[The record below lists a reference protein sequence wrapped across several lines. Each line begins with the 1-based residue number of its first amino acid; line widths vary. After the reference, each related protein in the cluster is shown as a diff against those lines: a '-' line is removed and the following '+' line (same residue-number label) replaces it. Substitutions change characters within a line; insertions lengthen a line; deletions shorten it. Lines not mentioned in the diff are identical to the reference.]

1 MALLFDGLFAL
12 LRPAAFGVVVLGSGM
27 AALPVTLLAQETG
40 GAQERGGAEAVP
52 AEVVTEVATLV
63 ETMQIGQIIEVL
75 REEGLAYGQTLEDDM
90 FPGAGGPGW
99 LATVGM
105 IYDGGRM
112 QEAFVASLERELAA
126 NPAGITQMEGFFAS
140 DLGQRVLT
148 LELEARRALF
158 DEATEEGAKAAWDEL
173 RTAGGPR
180 LDLLERFSST
190 NDLIESNVMGALNS
204 NLAFY
209 KGMTEGGAFGGEMT
223 EDQMLADVWGQEADI
238 RTQTADW
245 LFPYLTLAYGPLSD
259 EDLTAYIA
267 FSASPAGQQLNAA
280 LFAAF
285 DDVFTP
291 ISKALGL
298 AVAKQMQ
305 GQDI

>member
-1 MALLFDGLFAL
+1 MVLSSDPIAAV
-12 LRPAAFGVVVLGSGM
+12 LRPAVLGLAVLGFGM
-27 AALPVTLLAQETG
+27 AASPRMAMAQEV
-40 GAQERGGAEAVP
+40 AGAEAVP
-52 AEVVTEVATLV
+52 AEVAGQVATLV
-63 ETMQIGQIIEVL
+63 ETMQIAQIIEVL
-75 REEGLAYGQTLEDDM
+75 RLEGLDYGKTLEDDM

-99 LATVGM
+99 MATVGL
-105 IYDGGRM
+105 IYDGARM
-112 QEAFVASLERELAA
+112 QDAFVASLERELAA
-126 NPAGITQMEGFFAS
+126 DPAGIAQMQTFFAS

-148 LELEARRALF
+148 LELEARRALM
-158 DEATEEGAKAAWDEL
+158 DDATEEAAKAAWAEL
-173 RTAGGPR
+173 SGSEGSR
-180 LDLLERFSST
+180 LDLIERFSDA

-209 KGMTEGGAFGGEMT
+209 QGMTEGGAFGKEMT
-223 EDQMLADVWGQEADI
+223 EDQMLAEVWGQEADI

-259 EDLTAYIA
+259 EDLGQYIA

-291 ISKALGL
+291 ISKALGV